1 MVVFFPYFSIFL
13 WYLVAYPNTYNF
25 CFSLYLAPILFL
37 VQNLL
42 IWCKFVSKI
51 LIIIF
56 FGAACIYRYFY
67 VPVQFATF
75 LSGCILVTFW
85 FLVPLFAI
93 IIWFWLPFQYT
104 IITGLFDNLHPF
116 GNRCNFKKR
125 GAFTAN
131 FCKYFHFRLWSPAF
145 IFTSFYDILQPWK
158 MVAFSGCIWLFFPR
172 FSTNFQFRLLP
183 LTLIIAVFF
192 SILQPLKLVVFLVT
206 FGCIPNSNWL
216 HY

>member
-1 MVVFFPYFSIFL
+1 MVVFT
-13 WYLVAYPNTYNF
+13 ANF
-25 CFSLYLAPILFL
+25 CNLSCFLLTYSTTYHFCFCFLFAPVLFL

-85 FLVPLFAI
+85 FLLPFSAI

-104 IITGLFDNLHPF
+104 IITGLFDSLHQF
-116 GNRCNFKKR
+116 QLGCNFKK
-125 GAFTAN
+125 GVQ
-131 FCKYFHFRLWSPAF
+131 
-145 IFTSFYDILQPWK
+145 I
-158 MVAFSGCIWLFFPR
+158 FPR
-172 FSTNFQFRLLP
+172 FSTKFYFRLLA
-183 LTLIIAVFF
+183 LHTIIKSFF
-192 SILQPLKLVVFLVT
+192 DVLHSFIK
-206 FGCIPNSNWL
+206 GCILKKSGCI
-216 HY
+216 Y

>member
-1 MVVFFPYFSIFL
+1 MFYYYLFNHLSFLLLFTVCTSFVFGAKFI
-13 WYLVAYPNTYNF
+13 N
-25 CFSLYLAPILFL
+25 L
-37 VQNLL
+37 VQICLKN
-42 IWCKFVSKI
+42 SHYN
-51 LIIIF
+51 F

-85 FLVPLFAI
+85 FLVSFFAI

-104 IITGLFDNLHPF
+104 IITGLFDSLHPF
-116 GNRCNFKKR
+116 ALGCVFEKR
-125 GAFTAN
+125 VQ
-131 FCKYFHFRLWSPAF
+131 
-145 IFTSFYDILQPWK
+145 I
-158 MVAFSGCIWLFFPR
+158 FPR
-172 FSTNFQFRLLP
+172 FSTKFYFRLLP
-183 LTLIIAVFF
+183 LTFIIAVFF